1 MHRSL
6 RAFSPGASTRGLFL
20 AAAPLAT
27 FMPAHADITLR
38 EEPGPNK
45 TTPRRRPAGARG
57 TQAEEG

>member
-27 FMPAHADITLR
+27 VVPARADVTLR
-38 EEPGPNK
+38 ENL
-45 TTPRRRPAGARG
+45 RRNP
-57 TQAEEG
+57 